1 MNDFEKSMISDRQR
15 EGMEIAKL
23 KGVYQNLKKRGKE
36 GALLFLQKHATAV
49 IYLIG
54 NEGRR
59 VI

>member
-1 MNDFEKSMISDRQR
+1 MSGFEKPMISDRQR
-15 EGMEIAKL
+15 EVVEIAKL

-36 GALLFLQKHATAV
+36 GALSFLQKHATAV

-59 VI
+59 GI